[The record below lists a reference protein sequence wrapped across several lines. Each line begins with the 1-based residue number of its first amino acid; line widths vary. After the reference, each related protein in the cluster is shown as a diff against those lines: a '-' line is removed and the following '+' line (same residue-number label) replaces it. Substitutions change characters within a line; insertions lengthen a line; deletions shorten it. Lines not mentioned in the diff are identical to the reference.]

1 MNTRLAKAACTCIFA
16 ATFCVPVAA
25 ADWHAYAGSWM
36 ITGSAIAPW
45 ADPTHPPRSAESKR
59 LAGKRVTF
67 TPQRV
72 VGPRPLGCAKSN
84 YKAEV
89 VGPDMIF
96 EGMLAEPRGEMLG
109 GSSAALAAAGALGF
123 DDPGNIATLDAGCTE
138 VRFHHLHRG
147 AMVFALNNRIYTMVR
162 KK

>member
-1 MNTRLAKAACTCIFA
+1 MTTTISAALLFGALAGYCGAALA
-16 ATFCVPVAA
+16 V
-25 ADWHAYAGSWM
+25 DWHAYAGSWQ
-36 ITGSAIAPW
+36 ITGSAVAPW

-67 TPQRV
+67 TAQRV
-72 VGPRPLGCAKSN
+72 NGPRPLGCAKPT
-84 YKAEV
+84 YKVHEV
-89 VGPDMIF
+89 AADMIF
-96 EGMLAEPRGEMLG
+96 EGMLAEPRGEMPG
-109 GSSAALAAAGALGF
+109 GPVAAIATAGSMGF
-123 DDPGNIATLDAGCTE
+123 DDPHAIATLEVGCTE